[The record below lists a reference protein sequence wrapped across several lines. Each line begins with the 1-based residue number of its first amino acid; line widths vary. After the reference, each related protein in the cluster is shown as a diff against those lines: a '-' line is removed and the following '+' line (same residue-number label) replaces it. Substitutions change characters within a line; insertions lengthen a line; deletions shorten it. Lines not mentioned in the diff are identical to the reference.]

1 MSKSLNMQN
10 MLKNAGNRAPVSLK
24 KHKLYDDPTKDAEVR
39 LIDTNSIYIS
49 KIKNDRLS
57 PNDDESIEELANNID
72 SIGQLQPCILRYA
85 PNEGKDYELIVGE
98 RRYHAVKR
106 NRGLLKAV
114 VIDGLTDENSAI
126 SILSENNNR
135 EDISDFELYNQI
147 SLFIEQNILK
157 QSDIVAKAGISKQ
170 KVSKVLKFRQLK
182 EKFSDVFDDYSK
194 ISASTAEYI
203 SSLDADDDTKIKLLE
218 IKDKIQSGA
227 FGHTKITTHIKKYT
241 KEKTVNYLN
250 HSFTVSSSSINIG
263 PKVYKNIKEKE
274 AFYSE
279 LELLIKKYS

>member
-1 MSKSLNMQN
+1 
-10 MLKNAGNRAPVSLK
+10 MLKNAGSRAPVSLK

-49 KIKNDRLS
+49 KIKNDRLNPS
-57 PNDDESIEELANNID
+57 DDESIEELANNIN

-85 PNEGKDYELIVGE
+85 PNDSKDYELIVGE

-106 NRGLLKAV
+106 RGGLLKAV

-147 SLFIEQNILK
+147 SLFIENDILK

-170 KVSKVLKFRQLK
+170 KVSKVLKFKILK
-182 EKFSDVFDDYSK
+182 ENFGEVFDDYSK

-203 SSLDADDDTKIKLLE
+203 ASLNTDDDTKIKLLE
-218 IKDKIQSGA
+218 IKDKIQSGDY
-227 FGHTKITTHIKKYT
+227 GHSKIGMFINRELKVKAKESSEYLFSVTKTS
-241 KEKTVNYLN
+241 VN
-250 HSFTVSSSSINIG
+250 INA
-263 PKVYKNIKEKE
+263 KVFKNIKEKDV
-274 AFYSE
+274 FYSE
-279 LELLIKKYS
+279 LDSLIKKFL